1 LLADALAHAPGNERI
16 LFVHSAPGFVATR
29 LARLEGAAGDAIRAQ
44 QATILFSL
52 KDADISVRRRAL
64 ALLFTLCNRSIA
76 VELVKELL
84 ATLAM
89 CDWQFRDELVLKIAI
104 LAERHAPDLRW
115 FVDTII
121 ALIGIA
127 GDHVSDDVWHR
138 VVQVVTNNEDLQRY
152 AASKLYHAL
161 EPVTA
166 HETAVKAGAYI
177 LGEFG
182 FLLNDG
188 DVDEGAA
195 PIIGVQQFAALHQH
209 FPKCS
214 TDTKAILLS
223 AYAKM
228 QNLYPELKSIV
239 VPVFE
244 AHVNNID
251 AELQQRAVEYLN
263 LPSVSEEV
271 QLAVLEPMPEFPVRA
286 SHLEEKL
293 RKQEV
298 RAGRAHWRAQHTQRA
313 LHASHSRKHT
323 HTHAHAHTHTHART
337 HTHTITGGEE

>member
-1 LLADALAHAPGNERI
+1 MLGQ
-16 LFVHSAPGFVATR
+16 
-29 LARLEGAAGDAIRAQ
+29 EGCDDAIRRQTAS
-44 QATILFSL
+44 IMFSL

-64 ALLFTLCNRSIA
+64 GLLFALCNPECA
-76 VELVKELL
+76 EGMVKDLL
-84 ATLAM
+84 AALALA
-89 CDWQFRDELVLKIAI
+89 DFQFRDELVLKIAI
-104 LAERHAPDLRW
+104 LSERHSPNLSW
-115 FVDTII
+115 YVDTVVSMI
-121 ALIGIA
+121 AMA
-127 GDHVSDDVWHR
+127 GDHVSDEIWHR
-138 VVQVVTNNEDLQRY
+138 VVQVVTNGGEELQRY
-152 AASKLYHAL
+152 ACGRLYGAV
-161 EPVTA
+161 ESSAA

-177 LGEFG
+177 LAEFG
-182 FLLNDG
+182 HLI
-188 DVDEGAA
+188 VDSGTSGAL
-195 PIIGVQQFAALHQH
+195 QFAAIHQH
-209 FPKCS
+209 FPKC
-214 TDTKAILLS
+214 TTPTKCILLS

-228 QNLYPELKSIV
+228 RNLYPELDAFV
-239 VPVFE
+239 QPVYQQ
-244 AHVNNID
+244 HTRD
-251 AELQQRAVEYLN
+251 MDTELQQRAVEYLN